1 MYSTVLYAMMFW
13 RYEDDWD
20 DGYDEQN
27 DQDQGDLELGAVED
41 ALRAFGLVL

>member
-13 RYEDDWD
+13 EYEDDWD

-27 DQDQGDLELGAVED
+27 DQDQGDLELGVIED